1 MMSRM
6 RFLALAL
13 LAACS
18 SSGTS
23 DRTVAPV
30 PATATATKEA
40 VADRGIGGTGITS
53 GPVEDRG
60 MGGTGIVGVITGFG
74 SIWVNGIEVEFDA
87 ATPVRVDGQS
97 APSRDAL
104 KVGQV
109 AVVTAS
115 GSGSRLDASSI
126 AIRHE
131 VSGPVEAVEANGS
144 VLRVAGQRVTFAGQV
159 WGDAPTPR
167 VGDWVAVSGL
177 AGPDG
182 GIVTTRIDRREPGRV
197 TVHGTLSGTAAA
209 PRIGTLA
216 LRPGARLG
224 AGIGQEVMV
233 SGRYADGAL
242 VPESVSRDALAA
254 DPSGWFGRS
263 VTRLVI
269 ESYASAAPGGLRWG
283 RGLSAPAAG
292 SFGALG
298 AQPQRTIVEFQRQ
311 PDGGLEAVGL
321 RSTTGRTGMVPEAP
335 RGIGLDRPGGP
346 GQGPGPGSGPG
357 PGGGGPGHDS
367 NSDGPRGPQDSRNPA
382 GINPS
387 PANADT
393 PRDGTD
399 WTGRRQSPM
408 EGSFDG
414 CRGGP
419 GSSCG
424 PGTFGHERHG
434 RLPFG

>member
-1 MMSRM
+1 MTSRM

-18 SSGTS
+18 SAGPG
-23 DRTVAPV
+23 DRPAAPV
-30 PATATATKEA
+30 PAMATKEA
-40 VADRGIGGTGITS
+40 VAERGI
-53 GPVEDRG
+53 
-60 MGGTGIVGVITGFG
+60 GGTGIVGVITGFG
-74 SIWVNGIEVEFDA
+74 SIWVNGIEVEFDP
-87 ATPVRVDGQS
+87 ATPVRIDGQS
-97 APSRDAL
+97 APRGYAL

-131 VSGPVEAVEANGS
+131 VSGPVEAVESNGS
-144 VLRVAGQRVTFAGQV
+144 VLRIAGQRVTFAGQV

-182 GIVTTRIDRREPGRV
+182 GIVATRIDRREPGRV

-216 LRPGARLG
+216 LRPGSRLG
-224 AGIGQEVMV
+224 AGIGQQVMV

-298 AQPQRTIVEFQRQ
+298 AQPQRMIVEFQRQ

-321 RSTTGRTGMVPEAP
+321 RSTTGRTGMVPEVP

-357 PGGGGPGHDS
+357 PGGGLGSGAGGPH
-367 NSDGPRGPQDSRNPA
+367 GPQGARNPDD
-382 GINPS
+382 ISPS
-387 PANADT
+387 PANADA
-393 PRDGTD
+393 PRGGTD

-414 CRGGP
+414 CRGLGA
-419 GSSCG
+419 SCG
-424 PGTFGHERHG
+424 PGMFGHERHG

>member
-1 MMSRM
+1 MTSRM
-6 RFLALAL
+6 RLLALAL

-18 SSGTS
+18 SAGPG
-23 DRTVAPV
+23 DRPAAPA
-30 PATATATKEA
+30 PATATKEA
-40 VADRGIGGTGITS
+40 VAERGIGGTGITS

-87 ATPVRVDGQS
+87 ATPVQIDGQS
-97 APSRDAL
+97 APRGDVL

-109 AVVTAS
+109 AVVTAA
-115 GSGSRLDASSI
+115 GSGSRLDARSI

-131 VSGPVEAVEANGS
+131 VSGPVEAVESNGS

-159 WGDAPTPR
+159 WGDAATPR

-182 GIVTTRIDRREPGRV
+182 GIVATRIDRREPGRV

-233 SGRYADGAL
+233 TGRYADGVL

-283 RGLSAPAAG
+283 RGLSAPAVG

-321 RSTTGRTGMVPEAP
+321 RSTTGRTGMVPEVP

-346 GQGPGPGSGPG
+346 GQGSGPG
-357 PGGGGPGHDS
+357 PGGGLGGGSGGPH
-367 NSDGPRGPQDSRNPA
+367 GPQGARNPA
-382 GINPS
+382 GVNPS
-387 PANADT
+387 PANADA
-393 PRDGTD
+393 PRGASD

-414 CRGGP
+414 CRGLGA
-419 GSSCG
+419 SCG
-424 PGTFGHERHG
+424 PGTFGRDRHG
-434 RLPFG
+434 RPPFG

>member
-1 MMSRM
+1 MGRM
-6 RFLALAL
+6 RILALAL

-18 SSGTS
+18 SAGPG
-23 DRTVAPV
+23 DRTAA
-30 PATATATKEA
+30 PATATKQA

-74 SIWVNGIEVEFDA
+74 SIWVNGIEVEFDP
-87 ATPVRVDGQS
+87 ATPVRIDGRS
-97 APSRDAL
+97 APSSEAL

-126 AIRHE
+126 TIRHE

-144 VLRVAGQRVTFAGQV
+144 VLRVAGQRVTLAGQV
-159 WGDAPTPR
+159 WGDATTPK

-182 GIVTTRIDRREPGRV
+182 GVAATRIDRREPGRV
-197 TVHGTLSGTAAA
+197 TVHGMLTGTAGA

-216 LRPGARLG
+216 LRPGSRLD
-224 AGIGQEVMV
+224 IGQEVMV

-242 VPESVSRDALAA
+242 VPDSVTRDALAA
-254 DPSGWFGRS
+254 DPASWFGRS
-263 VTRLVI
+263 VDRLVI
-269 ESYASAAPGGLRWG
+269 ESYVSAGPGGLRWG
-283 RGLSAPAAG
+283 RGLSAPVAG
-292 SFGALG
+292 TFGALG

-335 RGIGLDRPGGP
+335 RGFGIDRPPGGP
-346 GQGPGPGSGPG
+346 GSGLG
-357 PGGGGPGHDS
+357 PGGGPGT
-367 NSDGPRGPQDSRNPA
+367 NSDGPRGPADARNPA
-382 GINPS
+382 GFD
-387 PANADT
+387 PAGAT
-393 PRDGTD
+393 RGGSD
-399 WTGRRQSPM
+399 WLGRRANPQQ
-408 EGSFDG
+408 GSFDG
-414 CRGGP
+414 CGGGP
-419 GSSCG
+419 GESCG
-424 PGTFGHERHG
+424 PGPGGRGHRG

>member
-18 SSGTS
+18 SAGPG
-23 DRTVAPV
+23 DRSAAPV
-30 PATATATKEA
+30 TATKEA

-53 GPVEDRG
+53 DTVEDRG

-74 SIWVNGIEVEFDA
+74 SIWVNGIEVEFDP
-87 ATPVRVDGQS
+87 ATPVRIDGQS
-97 APSRDAL
+97 APGGEAL

-115 GSGSRLDASSI
+115 GSGSRLDARSI

-144 VLRVAGQRVTFAGQV
+144 VLRVAGQRVTFAGQI

-182 GIVTTRIDRREPGRV
+182 GIVATRIDRREPGRV
-197 TVHGTLSGTAAA
+197 IVHGTLSGTAAA

-216 LRPGARLG
+216 LRPGSRPG

-263 VTRLVI
+263 VNRLVI

-283 RGLSAPAAG
+283 RGLSAPVAG

-298 AQPQRTIVEFQRQ
+298 AQPQRTIVEFRRQ
-311 PDGGLEAVGL
+311 PDGGLEAIGL

-335 RGIGLDRPGGP
+335 RGIGLDRPPGGP
-346 GQGPGPGSGPG
+346 GG
-357 PGGGGPGHDS
+357 PGG
-367 NSDGPRGPQDSRNPA
+367 PRGFPGGRDQTGMAPSGFGA
-382 GINPS
+382 GES
-387 PANADT
+387 
-393 PRDGTD
+393 
-399 WTGRRQSPM
+399 
-408 EGSFDG
+408 
-414 CRGGP
+414 RGGP
-419 GSSCG
+419 DGMDWRSRSMQGPADGCGAGAGPGGFCG
-424 PGTFGHERHG
+424 PSGLPGRGHRG
-434 RLPFG
+434 RGPFG

>member
-1 MMSRM
+1 MGRM

-18 SSGTS
+18 SSGTG
-23 DRTVAPV
+23 DRPAA
-30 PATATATKEA
+30 PATTQA

-53 GPVEDRG
+53 GTVEDRG

-74 SIWVNGIEVEFDA
+74 SIWVNGIEVEFDP
-87 ATPVRVDGQS
+87 ATPVRIDGRS
-97 APSRDAL
+97 APGGEAL

-131 VSGPVEAVEANGS
+131 VSGPVEAVESNGS
-144 VLRVAGQRVTFAGQV
+144 MLRVAGQRVTLAGQV
-159 WGDAPTPR
+159 WGDATTPK

-182 GIVTTRIDRREPGRV
+182 GVAATRIDRRDPGRV
-197 TVHGTLSGTAAA
+197 TVHGMLTGTAEA

-216 LRPGARLG
+216 LRPGSRLD
-224 AGIGQEVMV
+224 IGEAVMV
-233 SGRYADGAL
+233 SGRYGDGEL
-242 VPESVSRDALAA
+242 VPDSVSRDALAA
-254 DPSGWFGRS
+254 DPAGWFGRS
-263 VTRLVI
+263 VSRLVI
-269 ESYASAAPGGLRWG
+269 ESYVSAGPGGLRWG
-283 RGLSAPAAG
+283 RGLSAPVAG
-292 SFGALG
+292 TFGALG

-321 RSTTGRTGMVPEAP
+321 RNTIGRTGTVPEAP
-335 RGIGLDRPGGP
+335 RGFGIDRPPGGLGPGGGP
-346 GQGPGPGSGPG
+346 A
-357 PGGGGPGHDS
+357 PGGGGPGS
-367 NSDGPRGPQDSRNPA
+367 GFDGPRGPNDARNPA

-387 PANADT
+387 PANADALRGG
-393 PRDGTD
+393 PD
-399 WTGRRQSPM
+399 WTGRRLDPM

-414 CRGGP
+414 CHGGP
-419 GSSCG
+419 GDACG
-424 PGTFGHERHG
+424 PGPGGRGHRG

>member
-1 MMSRM
+1 MSRM

-18 SSGTS
+18 SAGPG
-23 DRTVAPV
+23 DRPAAPT
-30 PATATATKEA
+30 PATKEA
-40 VADRGIGGTGITS
+40 VADRGIGGTGIS
-53 GPVEDRG
+53 PGPVEDRG

-74 SIWVNGIEVEFDA
+74 SIWVNGIEVEFGP
-87 ATPVRVDGQS
+87 ATPVRIDGQS
-97 APSRDAL
+97 AAGGEAL

-109 AVVTAS
+109 AAVTAS

-144 VLRVAGQRVTFAGQV
+144 VLRVAGQRVTIAGQV
-159 WGDAPTPR
+159 WGDAVTPK

-182 GIVTTRIDRREPGRV
+182 GIVATRIDRREPGRV
-197 TVHGTLSGTAAA
+197 TVHGTLSGTAEA

-216 LRPGARLG
+216 LRPGSRLG

-269 ESYASAAPGGLRWG
+269 ESYASAAPGGLHWG

-298 AQPQRTIVEFQRQ
+298 AQPQRMIVEFQRQ
-311 PDGGLEAVGL
+311 PDGKLEAVGL
-321 RSTTGRTGMVPEAP
+321 RSTVGRTGMVPEAP
-335 RGIGLDRPGGP
+335 RGIGLDRPSGLGP
-346 GQGPGPGSGPG
+346 ESGPG
-357 PGGGGPGHDS
+357 PGGRPGSGSFGPH
-367 NSDGPRGPQDSRNPA
+367 GPEESRNPA

-387 PANADT
+387 PANAGA
-393 PRDGTD
+393 PRGGPD
-399 WTGRRQSPM
+399 WTGRQLSPM

-414 CRGGP
+414 CRGGLGDSCSPAP
-419 GSSCG
+419 GG
-424 PGTFGHERHG
+424 RGHRG

>member
-18 SSGTS
+18 SAGPG
-23 DRTVAPV
+23 DRSAAPA
-30 PATATATKEA
+30 PATREA

-53 GPVEDRG
+53 GTVEDRG

-74 SIWVNGIEVEFDA
+74 SIWVNGIEVEFDP
-87 ATPVRVDGQS
+87 ATPVRIDGQS
-97 APSRDAL
+97 ASAGEAL

-115 GSGSRLDASSI
+115 GSGSRLDARSI

-144 VLRVAGQRVTFAGQV
+144 VLRVAGQRVTIAGQV

-182 GIVTTRIDRREPGRV
+182 GIVASRIDRREPGTF

-216 LRPGARLG
+216 LRPGSRLA

-233 SGRYADGAL
+233 SGRYAEGAL

-263 VTRLVI
+263 VGRLVI

-283 RGLSAPAAG
+283 RGLSAPVAG

-298 AQPQRTIVEFQRQ
+298 AQPQRTIVEFRRQ

-321 RSTTGRTGMVPEAP
+321 RSTLGRTGMVPEVP

-346 GQGPGPGSGPG
+346 GG
-357 PGGGGPGHDS
+357 PGG
-367 NSDGPRGPQDSRNPA
+367 PRGFPGGRDQT
-382 GINPS
+382 GMTPS
-387 PANADT
+387 GFGAEEP
-393 PRDGTD
+393 
-399 WTGRRQSPM
+399 
-408 EGSFDG
+408 
-414 CRGGP
+414 RGGP
-419 GSSCG
+419 DGMDWRSRSMQGPSDGCGAGAGPGGPCG
-424 PGTFGHERHG
+424 PSGMPGRGHRG
-434 RLPFG
+434 RAPFG